1 MSKKDYPI
9 ESLLR
14 PILEIPVATIGLL
27 IGLSI
32 SIWHNIFLLSLRT
45 AIIIMIVLFLAS
57 FYRFS
62 QGWKIYRY
70 QKGLIKL
77 PFYSLLPKDIPV
89 NKNYLFLGRGF
100 AWNQSHTQRVED
112 TKHFKNKEY
121 LTPSAMFRFVR
132 KKEKTSPIFY
142 KLFHDNNFFN
152 PYKPLPPVGGNPVL
166 HAVGMLEG
174 EKDIY
179 EPLGERVGHKLVLG
193 TTRVGKTR
201 LAEIFITQDIR
212 RGDTTIVFDPKG
224 DADLMLRT
232 YVEAKRMGRPVYIFH
247 LGFPEISC
255 RYNAIGSF
263 TKITEVAG
271 RISDQL
277 PSEGNASTFK
287 DFAWGFVNIVAK
299 ALVRAGDKPDFV
311 KIRRYINDI
320 DPLIKHYKEKV
331 LLIKHPD
338 IEKTLSM
345 LADKFLTDKD
355 GKPKNPPGGKN
366 KECFLVSLW
375 QKEYNIDDPEL
386 EGILAVFRYDNAYYS
401 KLVASLRPL
410 LDKLTSGDISELLS
424 PKEDDEDNKDNRPI
438 IDWTQIMRQKAVV
451 YVGLDALSDAT
462 VAHAVGAAMFA
473 DLTSI
478 AGKFYKFGT
487 AHGLPNTDNG
497 PKNTLSI
504 HADEF
509 NELIGDQFIP
519 MINKAGGAG
528 YQVTAYTQSGS
539 DIESGIGNKAKA
551 GVILDNFNT
560 LIMLRVKSEET
571 ANILVTKVAEYEVN
585 QLTIMAQATDS
596 ANPDS
601 DVAFTSAVREQI
613 TTQRVPAI
621 NTNDMLNLPKG
632 QAFAMI
638 EGGQLYKLR
647 LPLPKEE
654 IFTKKSGI
662 PNQLSE
668 MSAQMKQGYN
678 SQMNL
683 VDINTPIAPI
693 KKVAS

>member
-1 MSKKDYPI
+1 MSKKNYPI

-14 PILEIPVATIGLL
+14 PVLEIPVAGIGFL
-27 IGLSI
+27 IGFSVV
-32 SIWHNIFLLSLRT
+32 IWHNIFLLSLKT
-45 AIIIMIVLFLAS
+45 AIIIMLVLFLAA

-77 PFYSLLPKDIPV
+77 PFYSLSPKQIPV

-100 AWNQSHTQRVED
+100 EWNQSHTQRVED
-112 TKHFKNKEY
+112 TKHSKNKEY
-121 LTPSAMFRFVR
+121 LTPSAMFRFIR
-132 KKEKTSPIFY
+132 KTEKTSLFIYKIF
-142 KLFHDNNFFN
+142 HNDNFAN

-179 EPLGERVGHKLVLG
+179 ESLGERVGHKLVLG

-224 DADLMLRT
+224 DADLMLKT

-299 ALVRAGDKPDFV
+299 ALVKSGDKPDFV

-320 DPLIKHYKEKV
+320 DPLIKQYKEKV
-331 LLIKHPD
+331 LLVEHPNID
-338 IEKTLSM
+338 NTLSM
-345 LADKFLTDKD
+345 LANKFLTDKE
-355 GKPKNPPGGKN
+355 GNPKNPPGGKN

-375 QKEYNIDDPEL
+375 QKEYNIDDPDL

-451 YVGLDALSDAT
+451 YVGLDALSDST

-487 AHGLPNTDNG
+487 AHGLPNTDNA

-539 DIESGIGNKAKA
+539 DIESGIGNKPKA

-647 LPLPKEE
+647 LPLPNKET
-654 IFTKKSGI
+654 FTKKSGI
-662 PNQLSE
+662 PNKLSE
-668 MSAQMKQGYN
+668 MSAQMKQSYS

-683 VDINTPIAPI
+683 VDINTPIAS
-693 KKVAS
+693 KETA

>member
-1 MSKKDYPI
+1 MSKNYPI

-14 PILEIPVATIGLL
+14 PVLEIPVAVIGFSIALL
-27 IGLSI
+27 MVF
-32 SIWHNIFLLSLRT
+32 WHNIFLLSLET
-45 AIIIMIVLFLAS
+45 SVVIALFLSLAS
-57 FYRFS
+57 GYRFV
-62 QGWKIYRY
+62 QGWKVYRY
-70 QKGLIKL
+70 QRGLIKL
-77 PFYSLLPKDIPV
+77 PFYSLTPQQIPS

-100 AWNQSHTQRVED
+100 EWTQAHTQRVED
-112 TKHFKNKEY
+112 SKQAKNKRY
-121 LTPSAMFRFVR
+121 LQPSSVFRFIR
-132 KKEKTSPIFY
+132 TQEKTCPWLY
-142 KLFHDNNFFN
+142 QLFHNNHFVN
-152 PYKPLPPVGGNPVL
+152 PYKPLPAVGGNPVL

-174 EKDIY
+174 EKDIFTA
-179 EPLGERVGHKLVLG
+179 LVERVGHMAVFG

-201 LAEIFITQDIR
+201 LAELFITQDIQ
-212 RGDTTIVFDPKG
+212 RGDTVIVFDPKG

-232 YVEAKRMGRPVYIFH
+232 YVEAKRMHRPVYVFH
-247 LGFPEISC
+247 LGFPDISC

-277 PSEGNASTFK
+277 PAEGNASSFK

-299 ALVRAGDKPDFV
+299 ALVKIGERPDFI

-320 DPLIKHYKEKV
+320 DPLIKQYKQKI
-331 LLIKHPD
+331 LLVQHPAL
-338 IEKTLSM
+338 EKTLAL
-345 LADKFLTDKD
+345 LANKHLIDNK
-355 GKPKNPPGGKN
+355 GNPKSPPGGKD
-366 KECFLVSLW
+366 KACFLVHLW
-375 QKEYNIDDPEL
+375 QKQYDIDDPEL

-410 LDKLTSGDISELLS
+410 LDKLTSGEVSALLS
-424 PKEDDEDNKDNRPI
+424 PITDDANDNSNQDVRDNRPI

-451 YVGLDALSDAT
+451 YVGLDALSDST

-487 AHGLPNTDNG
+487 AHGLPNSADG
-497 PKNTLSI
+497 PKNILSI

-528 YQVTAYTQSGS
+528 YQVSVYTQSGA
-539 DIESGIGNKAKA
+539 DVESGIGNKAKA

-571 ANILVTKVAEYEVN
+571 ADILVSKVPEYEVN

-596 ANPDS
+596 ANPENDIS
-601 DVAFTSAVREQI
+601 FTSAVREQI

-638 EGGQLYKLR
+638 DGGQLYKLR
-647 LPLPKEE
+647 LPLADKET
-654 IFTKKSGI
+654 FGKNSGI

-668 MSAQMKQGYN
+668 MSTQMKQSYN
-678 SQMNL
+678 STLDL
-683 VDINTPIAPI
+683 VDVNTPIALP
-693 KKVAS
+693 

>member
-1 MSKKDYPI
+1 MSKNYPI

-14 PILEIPVATIGLL
+14 HIFEVPVAIIGIAIAAL
-27 IGLSI
+27 IVF
-32 SIWHNIFLLSLRT
+32 WHNIFLLTLETSL
-45 AIIIMIVLFLAS
+45 IIGLFLFFAS
-57 FYRFS
+57 LYRFV
-62 QGWKIYRY
+62 QGYKIYRY
-70 QKGLIKL
+70 QKGLVKL
-77 PFYSLLPKDIPV
+77 PFYSLSSKQIPV
-89 NKNYLFLGRGF
+89 SKKYLFLGKGF
-100 AWNQSHTQRVED
+100 EWNQAHTQRVED
-112 TKHFKNKEY
+112 TKHAKNKAY
-121 LTPSAMFRFVR
+121 LTPSRMFIFVR
-132 KKEKTSPIFY
+132 KIEKTSPIFY
-142 KLFHDNNFFN
+142 KLFHNNNFIN
-152 PYKPLPPVGGNPVL
+152 PYKPLPPVGGNPIL

-179 EPLGERVGHKLVLG
+179 ESLGERVGHKLVLG

-201 LAEIFITQDIR
+201 LAEMFITQDIR

-247 LGFPEISC
+247 LGFPDISC

-277 PSEGNASTFK
+277 PSDGNASTFK
-287 DFAWGFVNIVAK
+287 DFAWGFINIVAK
-299 ALVRAGDKPDFV
+299 ALVKTGEKPDFI

-320 DPLIKHYKEKV
+320 DPLIKQYKEKV
-331 LLIKHPD
+331 LVVEHLDLKS
-338 IEKTLSM
+338 TLLM
-345 LADKFLTDKD
+345 LADKHLTDKD
-355 GKPKNPPGGKN
+355 GRSKPPPGGKDRD
-366 KECFLVSLW
+366 CFLIHLW
-375 QKEYNIDDPEL
+375 QKEYDINDSEL

-410 LDKLTSGDISELLS
+410 LDKLTSGDVSELLS
-424 PKEDDEDNKDNRPI
+424 PANDDENNKDNRPI
-438 IDWTQIMRQKAVV
+438 IDWTQVMRQKAVV
-451 YVGLDALSDAT
+451 YVGLDALSDST

-487 AHGLPNTDNG
+487 AHGLPNSDADAG
-497 PKNTLSI
+497 PKNILSI

-528 YQVTAYTQSGS
+528 YQITAYTQSGS
-539 DIESGIGNKAKA
+539 DIESGIGNRAKA

-560 LIMLRVKSEET
+560 LIVLRVKSEET
-571 ANILVTKVAEYEVN
+571 ANILVSKVPEYEVN

-596 ANPDS
+596 ANPEN
-601 DVAFTSAVREQI
+601 DVSFTSAVREQI
-613 TTQRVPAI
+613 TTQRVTAI
-621 NTNDMLNLPKG
+621 NTNDLLNLPKG

-647 LPLPKEE
+647 LPLSEKEV
-654 IFTKKSGI
+654 FSKKSGI

-668 MSAQMKQGYN
+668 MSAQMKQRYN
-678 SQMNL
+678 STMDL
-683 VDINTPIAPI
+683 IDINTPIAL
-693 KKVAS
+693 

>member
-1 MSKKDYPI
+1 MAKQDYPI

-14 PILEIPVATIGLL
+14 PVLEFPVAIIGVSIGL
-27 IGLSI
+27 IVV
-32 SIWHNIFLLSLRT
+32 IWHNIFLLSFET
-45 AIIIMIVLFLAS
+45 AVVVATALLLMAY
-57 FYRFS
+57 YRFYE
-62 QGWKIYRY
+62 GWKIYRY

-77 PFYSLLPKDIPV
+77 PHYVLTSKQIPV
-89 NKNYLFLGRGF
+89 NHKYLFIGKGF
-100 AWNQSHTQRVED
+100 LWTQSHTQRLED
-112 TKHFKNKEY
+112 TKHAKNKDY
-121 LTPSAMFRFVR
+121 LQPSKIFDYIRQ
-132 KKEKTSPIFY
+132 KERNSALFY
-142 KLFHDNNFFN
+142 RLFHNENILN
-152 PYKPLPPVGGNPVL
+152 PWKPLPPVGGNPVL
-166 HAVGMLEG
+166 HAVGLLDG

-179 EPLGERVGHKLVLG
+179 EPLHERVGHKIVLG

-201 LAEIFITQDIR
+201 LAEVFITQDIA
-212 RGDTTIVFDPKG
+212 RGDTVIVFDPKG
-224 DADLMLRT
+224 DSDLMLKT
-232 YVEAKRMGRPVYIFH
+232 YTEAKRAKRPVYIFH

-277 PSEGNASTFK
+277 PSEGNSASFK

-299 ALVRAGDKPDFV
+299 ALVKSGKKPDFV
-311 KIRRYINDI
+311 QIRKYINDI
-320 DPLIKHYKEKV
+320 DPLIKLYKDAV
-331 LLIKHPD
+331 LLSEYPE
-338 IEKTLSM
+338 IEQTLK
-345 LADKFLTDKD
+345 LLQDKYLTDKE
-355 GKPKNPPGGKN
+355 GKVKHPPGGKD
-366 KECFLVSLW
+366 KTCFLISKW
-375 QKEYNIDDPEL
+375 QKDYDIDDPEL

-410 LDKLTSGDISELLS
+410 LDKLTSGDVSELLS
-424 PKEDDEDNKDNRPI
+424 PDETLEDNRPI
-438 IDWTQIMRQKAVV
+438 IDWTQIMRQKAIV
-451 YVGLDALSDAT
+451 YVGLDALSDTT

-487 AHGLPNTDNG
+487 AHGIADVADAPE
-497 PKNTLSI
+497 NTLSI

-539 DIESGIGNKAKA
+539 DIESGIGNKPKA

-560 LIMLRVKSEET
+560 MIMLRVKSEET
-571 ANILVTKVAEYEVN
+571 ANLLISKIPEYEVN

-596 ANPDS
+596 PQPSNEI
-601 DVAFTSAVREQI
+601 AFTSAVREQI
-613 TTQRVPAI
+613 TTQRVPAVT
-621 NTNDMLNLPKG
+621 TNDMLNLPKG

-647 LPLPKEE
+647 LPLSGKES
-654 IFTKKSGI
+654 FSRASGI
-662 PNQLSE
+662 PNKLSE
-668 MSAQMKQGYN
+668 MYQQMKKDYN
-678 SQMNL
+678 SMMNL
-683 VDINTPIAPI
+683 VDINTPIATN
-693 KKVAS
+693 K